1 MLPRTGEHLP
11 RDSLNKGTGH
21 MATLAGKER
30 WETVVD
36 ALPGVAGRAAACQVM
51 ATPEE
56 GKTASE
62 EAFGCAVEVA
72 P

>member
-1 MLPRTGEHLP
+1 
-11 RDSLNKGTGH
+11 